1 MIRTF
6 KKLPAFMPVFLVE
19 NITREAL
26 MVLKENKVMVAL
38 IKNVFDEKYAELLAE
53 IVSVFS
59 HSSAI
64 ISKNPGKIETL
75 FSEIAKAEGRYND
88 IIGDMF
94 ELLVGYYYQH
104 IGYRYLE
111 IRKLIQIPDS
121 NDKNEIDVLVERDGE
136 IIIVECKATQSA
148 LDHIYVE
155 KWLSQTIHR
164 IRTWALSRYQ
174 DGQKLKF
181 QLWSLGGF
189 TPEATSL
196 LTSAATRTRK
206 YKIEFFDKSQI
217 IDMAKEHKVQPVV
230 EVLQQHFQAPLEK
243 TIKKHLK

>member
-1 MIRTF
+1 M
-6 KKLPAFMPVFLVE
+6 
-19 NITREAL
+19 
-26 MVLKENKVMVAL
+26 
-38 IKNVFDEKYAELLAE
+38 
-53 IVSVFS
+53 
-59 HSSAI
+59 
-64 ISKNPGKIETL
+64 
-75 FSEIAKAEGRYND
+75 
-88 IIGDMF
+88 
-94 ELLVGYYYQH
+94 
-104 IGYRYLE
+104 E

-148 LDHIYVE
+148 LDYIYVE

-196 LTSAATRTRK
+196 LASAATRTRK

-217 IDMAKEHKVQPVV
+217 IDMAKAHKVHPVV
-230 EVLQQHFQAPLEK
+230 EVLQQHFQAPLGK
-243 TIKKHLK
+243 AIKKHLK

>member
-1 MIRTF
+1 
-6 KKLPAFMPVFLVE
+6 
-19 NITREAL
+19 
-26 MVLKENKVMVAL
+26 
-38 IKNVFDEKYAELLAE
+38 
-53 IVSVFS
+53 
-59 HSSAI
+59 
-64 ISKNPGKIETL
+64 
-75 FSEIAKAEGRYND
+75 
-88 IIGDMF
+88 MF

>member
-1 MIRTF
+1 M
-6 KKLPAFMPVFLVE
+6 
-19 NITREAL
+19 
-26 MVLKENKVMVAL
+26 
-38 IKNVFDEKYAELLAE
+38 
-53 IVSVFS
+53 
-59 HSSAI
+59 
-64 ISKNPGKIETL
+64 
-75 FSEIAKAEGRYND
+75 
-88 IIGDMF
+88 
-94 ELLVGYYYQH
+94 
-104 IGYRYLE
+104 E

-217 IDMAKEHKVQPVV
+217 IDMAKAHKVQPVV

-243 TIKKHLK
+243 AIKKH